1 MKLDILAFGAHPD
14 DVELGCGA
22 TIAKA
27 VAHGKK
33 VGIIDLTKGEMGT
46 RGTDLVRSQE
56 AKQAAVILGV
66 DFRENLGFRDAFI
79 FNDESHQL
87 KVIQA
92 IRTYRPDVVLCNAIK
107 DRHIDHGRASE
118 LVSNACFLSGL
129 KKIETNNN
137 NIIQSAWRPKHVFH
151 YIQWEEIHPDFVVD
165 VSDYLNIKMEAVRAF
180 KSQFY
185 DEDSN
190 EAKTPISSKNFLN
203 SIEYRAKNLGRLS
216 FKAAAEGFTVERSIT
231 VENFDVML

>member
-22 TIAKA
+22 TIAKT
-27 VAHGKK
+27 VAQGKK

-46 RGTDLVRSQE
+46 RGTDLIRSQE
-56 AKQAAVILGV
+56 AKQAARILGV

-79 FNDESHQL
+79 FNDEPHQL

-92 IRTYRPDVVLCNAIK
+92 IRTYQPDIVLCNAIK

-118 LVSNACFLSGL
+118 LISNACFLSGL

-137 NIIQSAWRPKHVFH
+137 NITQTTWRPKHVFH
-151 YIQWEEIHPDFVVD
+151 YIQWEEIQPDFVVD
-165 VSDYLNIKMEAVRAF
+165 VSNYLNIKMNAVRAF

-185 DEDSN
+185 DENSN
-190 EAKTPISSKNFLN
+190 DAMTPISSKNFLN
-203 SIEYRAKNLGRLS
+203 SIEYRAENLGRLS
-216 FKAAAEGFTVERSIT
+216 FVAAAEGFISERSIT
-231 VENFDVML
+231 LENFDVLL

>member
-27 VAHGKK
+27 VAQGKK

-46 RGTDLVRSQE
+46 RGTDLIRSQE
-56 AKQAAVILGV
+56 AEQAARILGV

-92 IRTYRPDVVLCNAIK
+92 IRSYQPDIVLCNAIK
-107 DRHIDHGRASE
+107 DRHIDHARSSE
-118 LVSNACFLSGL
+118 LISNACFLSGL
-129 KKIETNNN
+129 NKIKTNNN
-137 NIIQSAWRPKHVFH
+137 NITQKAWRPKQVFH
-151 YIQWEEIHPDFVVD
+151 YIQWEEIQPDFVVD
-165 VSDYLNIKMEAVRAF
+165 VSDYLTIKMKAVKAF

-190 EAKTPISSKNFLN
+190 DVKTPISSKNFLD

-216 FKAAAEGFTVERSIT
+216 FIAAAEGFTVERSIA
-231 VENFDVML
+231 VENFDVLL

>member
-27 VAHGKK
+27 VAQGKK

-46 RGTDLVRSQE
+46 RGTDLIRSQE
-56 AKQAAVILGV
+56 AEQAARILGV

-92 IRTYRPDVVLCNAIK
+92 IRSYQPDIVLI
-107 DRHIDHGRASE
+107 
-118 LVSNACFLSGL
+118 SNACFLSGL
-129 KKIETNNN
+129 NKIKTNNN
-137 NIIQSAWRPKHVFH
+137 NITQKAWRPKQVFH
-151 YIQWEEIHPDFVVD
+151 YIQWEEIQPDFVVD
-165 VSDYLNIKMEAVRAF
+165 VSDYLTIKMKAVKAF

-190 EAKTPISSKNFLN
+190 DVKTPISSKNFLD

-216 FKAAAEGFTVERSIT
+216 FIAAAEGFTVERSIT
-231 VENFDVML
+231 VENFDVLL

>member
-27 VAHGKK
+27 VAQGKK

-46 RGTDLVRSQE
+46 RGTDLIRSQE
-56 AKQAAVILGV
+56 AEQAAVILGV

-87 KVIQA
+87 KVIQT
-92 IRTYRPDVVLCNAIK
+92 IRTYRPDIVLCNAIK

-118 LVSNACFLSGL
+118 LISNACFLSGL

-137 NIIQSAWRPKHVFH
+137 NITQTTWRPMHVFH
-151 YIQWEEIHPDFVVD
+151 YIQWEEIQPDFVVD
-165 VSDYLNIKMEAVRAF
+165 VSDYLNIKMNAVRAF

-185 DEDSN
+185 DENSSDT
-190 EAKTPISSKNFLN
+190 KTPISSKNFLN

>member
-27 VAHGKK
+27 VAQGKK

-46 RGTDLVRSQE
+46 RGTDLIRSQE
-56 AKQAAVILGV
+56 AEQAARILGV

-92 IRTYRPDVVLCNAIK
+92 IRSYQPDIVLCNAIK
-107 DRHIDHGRASE
+107 DRHIDHACSSE
-118 LVSNACFLSGL
+118 LISNACFLSGL
-129 KKIETNNN
+129 NKIKTNNN
-137 NIIQSAWRPKHVFH
+137 NITQKAWRPKQVFH
-151 YIQWEEIHPDFVVD
+151 YIQWEEIQPDFVVD
-165 VSDYLNIKMEAVRAF
+165 VSDYLTIKMKAVKAF

-190 EAKTPISSKNFLN
+190 DVKTPISSKNFLD

-216 FKAAAEGFTVERSIT
+216 FIAAAEGFTVERSIT
-231 VENFDVML
+231 IENFDVLL

>member
-27 VAHGKK
+27 VAQGKK

-46 RGTDLVRSQE
+46 RGTDLIRSQE
-56 AKQAAVILGV
+56 AEQAAVILGV

-87 KVIQA
+87 KVIQT

-118 LVSNACFLSGL
+118 LISNACFLSGL

-137 NIIQSAWRPKHVFH
+137 NITQSAWRPKHVFH
-151 YIQWEEIHPDFVVD
+151 YIQWEEIQPDFVVD
-165 VSDYLNIKMEAVRAF
+165 VSDYLNIKMKAVRAF

-185 DEDSN
+185 DENSSDT
-190 EAKTPISSKNFLN
+190 KTPISSKNFLN

-231 VENFDVML
+231 VENFDVLL

>member
-27 VAHGKK
+27 VAQGKK

-46 RGTDLVRSQE
+46 RGTDLIRSQE
-56 AKQAAVILGV
+56 AEQAARILGV

-92 IRTYRPDVVLCNAIK
+92 IRSYQPDIVLCNAIK
-107 DRHIDHGRASE
+107 DRHIDHARSSE
-118 LVSNACFLSGL
+118 LISNACFLSGL
-129 KKIETNNN
+129 NKIKTNNN
-137 NIIQSAWRPKHVFH
+137 NITQKAWRPKQVFH
-151 YIQWEEIHPDFVVD
+151 YIQWEEIQPDFVVD
-165 VSDYLNIKMEAVRAF
+165 VSDYLTIKMKAVKAF

-190 EAKTPISSKNFLN
+190 DVMTPISSKNFLD

-216 FKAAAEGFTVERSIT
+216 FIAAAEGFTVERSIT
-231 VENFDVML
+231 VENFDVLL

>member
-27 VAHGKK
+27 VAQGKK

-46 RGTDLVRSQE
+46 RGTDLIRSQE
-56 AKQAAVILGV
+56 AEQAARILGV
-66 DFRENLGFRDAFI
+66 DFRDNLCFRDAFI
-79 FNDESHQL
+79 FNDELHQL

-92 IRTYRPDVVLCNAIK
+92 IRSYQPDIVLCNAIK
-107 DRHIDHGRASE
+107 DRHIDHARSSE
-118 LVSNACFLSGL
+118 LISNACFLSGL
-129 KKIETNNN
+129 NKIKTNNN
-137 NIIQSAWRPKHVFH
+137 NITQKAWRPKQVFH
-151 YIQWEEIHPDFVVD
+151 YIQWEEIQPDFVVD
-165 VSDYLNIKMEAVRAF
+165 VSDYLTIKMKAVKAF

-190 EAKTPISSKNFLN
+190 DVKTPISSKNFLD

-216 FKAAAEGFTVERSIT
+216 FIAAAEGFTVERSIT
-231 VENFDVML
+231 VENFDVLL

>member
-14 DVELGCGA
+14 DVEFGCGA

-27 VAHGKK
+27 VAQGKK

-56 AKQAAVILGV
+56 AEQAARILDV
-66 DFRENLGFRDAFI
+66 NFRENLGFRDAFI

-92 IRTYRPDVVLCNAIK
+92 IRTYQPDVVLCNAKK

-118 LVSNACFLSGL
+118 LISSACFLSGL
-129 KKIETNNN
+129 KKIETKNNK
-137 NIIQSAWRPKHVFH
+137 ITQTAWSPKHVFH
-151 YIQWEEIHPDFVVD
+151 YIQWEEIQPDFVVD
-165 VSDYLNIKMEAVRAF
+165 ISDYLNIKMKAVRAF
-180 KSQFY
+180 KSQLY

-190 EAKTPISSKNFLN
+190 DAQTPISSRNFLS

-216 FKAAAEGFTVERSIT
+216 FIAAAEGFTVERSIT
-231 VENFDVML
+231 VENFDVLL

>member
-1 MKLDILAFGAHPD
+1 MAPIPD

-27 VAHGKK
+27 VAQGKK

-56 AKQAAVILGV
+56 AEQAARILGV

-92 IRTYRPDVVLCNAIK
+92 IRTYQPDIVLCNAIK
-107 DRHIDHGRASE
+107 DRHIDHACSSE
-118 LVSNACFLSGL
+118 LISNACFLSGL
-129 KKIETNNN
+129 KKIETKNNKITQRKN
-137 NIIQSAWRPKHVFH
+137 SKQVFH
-151 YIQWEEIHPDFVVD
+151 YIQWEEIQPDFVVD
-165 VSDYLNIKMEAVRAF
+165 ISDYLNIKMEAVRAF

-190 EAKTPISSKNFLN
+190 EARTPISSKNFLN

-216 FKAAAEGFTVERSIT
+216 FIAAAEGFTVERSIT
-231 VENFDVML
+231 VENFDVLL

>member
-27 VAHGKK
+27 VAQGKK

-46 RGTDLVRSQE
+46 RGTDLIRSQE
-56 AKQAAVILGV
+56 AEQAARILGV

-92 IRTYRPDVVLCNAIK
+92 IRSYQPDIVLCNAIK
-107 DRHIDHGRASE
+107 DRHIDHACSSE
-118 LVSNACFLSGL
+118 LISNACFLSGL
-129 KKIETNNN
+129 NKIKTNNN
-137 NIIQSAWRPKHVFH
+137 NITQKAWRPKQVFH
-151 YIQWEEIHPDFVVD
+151 YIQWEEIQPDFVVD
-165 VSDYLNIKMEAVRAF
+165 VSDYLTIKMKAVKAF

-190 EAKTPISSKNFLN
+190 DVKTPISSKNFLD

-216 FKAAAEGFTVERSIT
+216 FIAAAEGFTVERSIT

>member
-22 TIAKA
+22 TIAKT
-27 VAHGKK
+27 VAQGKK

-46 RGTDLVRSQE
+46 RGTDLIRSQE
-56 AKQAAVILGV
+56 AKQAARILGV

-79 FNDESHQL
+79 FNDEPHQL

-92 IRTYRPDVVLCNAIK
+92 IRTYQPDIVLCNAIK

-118 LVSNACFLSGL
+118 LISNACFLSGL

-137 NIIQSAWRPKHVFH
+137 NITQTTWRPKHVFH
-151 YIQWEEIHPDFVVD
+151 YIQWEEIQPDFVVD
-165 VSDYLNIKMEAVRAF
+165 VSNYLNIKMKAVRAF

-185 DEDSN
+185 DENSN
-190 EAKTPISSKNFLN
+190 DAMTPISSKNFLN
-203 SIEYRAKNLGRLS
+203 SIEYRAENLGRLS
-216 FKAAAEGFTVERSIT
+216 FVAAAEGFISERSIT
-231 VENFDVML
+231 LENFDVLL

>member
-27 VAHGKK
+27 VAQGKK

-46 RGTDLVRSQE
+46 RGTDLIRSQE
-56 AKQAAVILGV
+56 AEQAARILGV

-92 IRTYRPDVVLCNAIK
+92 IRSYQPDIVLCNAIK
-107 DRHIDHGRASE
+107 DRHIDHACSSE
-118 LVSNACFLSGL
+118 LISNACFLSGL
-129 KKIETNNN
+129 NKIKTNNN
-137 NIIQSAWRPKHVFH
+137 NITQKAWRPKQVFH
-151 YIQWEEIHPDFVVD
+151 YIQWEEIQPDFVVD
-165 VSDYLNIKMEAVRAF
+165 VSDYLTIKMKAVKAF

-190 EAKTPISSKNFLN
+190 DVKTPISSKNFLD

-216 FKAAAEGFTVERSIT
+216 FIAAAEGFTVERSIT
-231 VENFDVML
+231 VENFDVLL

>member
-22 TIAKA
+22 TIAKT
-27 VAHGKK
+27 VAQGKK

-46 RGTDLVRSQE
+46 RGTDLIRSQE
-56 AKQAAVILGV
+56 AKQAARILGV

-79 FNDESHQL
+79 FNDEPHQL

-92 IRTYRPDVVLCNAIK
+92 IRTYQPDIVLCNAIK

-118 LVSNACFLSGL
+118 LISNACFLSGL

-137 NIIQSAWRPKHVFH
+137 NITQTTWRPKHVFH
-151 YIQWEEIHPDFVVD
+151 YIQWEEIQPDFVVD
-165 VSDYLNIKMEAVRAF
+165 VSNYLNIKMKAVRAF

-185 DEDSN
+185 DENSN
-190 EAKTPISSKNFLN
+190 DAMTPISSKNFLN
-203 SIEYRAKNLGRLS
+203 SIEYRAENLGRLS
-216 FKAAAEGFTVERSIT
+216 FVAAAEGFISERSIT
-231 VENFDVML
+231 IENFDILL

>member
-27 VAHGKK
+27 VAQGKK

-46 RGTDLVRSQE
+46 RGTDLIRSQE
-56 AKQAAVILGV
+56 AEQAARILGV
-66 DFRENLGFRDAFI
+66 DFMENLGFRDAFI

-92 IRTYRPDVVLCNAIK
+92 IRSYQPDIVLCNAIK
-107 DRHIDHGRASE
+107 DRHIDHARSSE
-118 LVSNACFLSGL
+118 LISNACFLSGL
-129 KKIETNNN
+129 NKIKTNNN
-137 NIIQSAWRPKHVFH
+137 NITQKAWRPKQVFH
-151 YIQWEEIHPDFVVD
+151 YIQWEEIQPDFVVD
-165 VSDYLNIKMEAVRAF
+165 VSDYLTIKMKAVKAF

-185 DEDSN
+185 D
-190 EAKTPISSKNFLN
+190 
-203 SIEYRAKNLGRLS
+203 
-216 FKAAAEGFTVERSIT
+216 
-231 VENFDVML
+231 

>member
-22 TIAKA
+22 TIAKT
-27 VAHGKK
+27 VAQGKK

-46 RGTDLVRSQE
+46 RGTDLIRSQE
-56 AKQAAVILGV
+56 AKQAARILGV

-79 FNDESHQL
+79 FNDEPHQL

-92 IRTYRPDVVLCNAIK
+92 IRTYQPDIVLCNAIK

-118 LVSNACFLSGL
+118 LISNACFLSGL

-137 NIIQSAWRPKHVFH
+137 NITQTTWRPKHVFH
-151 YIQWEEIHPDFVVD
+151 YIQWEEIQPDFVVD
-165 VSDYLNIKMEAVRAF
+165 VSNYLNIKMNAVRAF

-185 DEDSN
+185 DENSN
-190 EAKTPISSKNFLN
+190 DAMTPISSKNFLN
-203 SIEYRAKNLGRLS
+203 SIEYRAENLGRLS
-216 FKAAAEGFTVERSIT
+216 FIAAAEGFTSERSIT
-231 VENFDVML
+231 LENFAVLL

>member
-27 VAHGKK
+27 VAQGKK

-46 RGTDLVRSQE
+46 RGSDLIRSQE
-56 AKQAAVILGV
+56 AEQAAVILGV

-87 KVIQA
+87 KVIQT
-92 IRTYRPDVVLCNAIK
+92 IRTYRPDIVLCNAIK

-118 LVSNACFLSGL
+118 VSDACFLSGL
-129 KKIETNNN
+129 VKIET
-137 NIIQSAWRPKHVFH
+137 
-151 YIQWEEIHPDFVVD
+151 ELE
-165 VSDYLNIKMEAVRAF
+165 
-180 KSQFY
+180 FY
-185 DEDSN
+185 
-190 EAKTPISSKNFLN
+190 PISLEAQTCVSLH
-203 SIEYRAKNLGRLS
+203 SMGRNP
-216 FKAAAEGFTVERSIT
+216 A
-231 VENFDVML
+231 

>member
-27 VAHGKK
+27 VAQGKK

-46 RGTDLVRSQE
+46 RGTDLIRSQE
-56 AKQAAVILGV
+56 AEQAARILGV

-92 IRTYRPDVVLCNAIK
+92 IRSYQPDIVLCNAIK
-107 DRHIDHGRASE
+107 DRHIDHACSSE
-118 LVSNACFLSGL
+118 LISNACFLSGL
-129 KKIETNNN
+129 NKIKTNNN
-137 NIIQSAWRPKHVFH
+137 NITQKAWRPKQVFH
-151 YIQWEEIHPDFVVD
+151 YIQWEEIQPDFVVD
-165 VSDYLNIKMEAVRAF
+165 VSDYLTIKMKAVKAF

-190 EAKTPISSKNFLN
+190 DDQTPISSKNFLS

>member
-27 VAHGKK
+27 VAQGKK

-46 RGTDLVRSQE
+46 RGTDLIRSQE
-56 AKQAAVILGV
+56 AEQAARILGV

-92 IRTYRPDVVLCNAIK
+92 IRSYQPDIVLCNAIK
-107 DRHIDHGRASE
+107 DRHIDHARSSE
-118 LVSNACFLSGL
+118 LISNACFLSGL
-129 KKIETNNN
+129 NKIKTNKIISLKKHGDPSRCFITFNGKKF
-137 NIIQSAWRPKHVFH
+137 S
-151 YIQWEEIHPDFVVD
+151 
-165 VSDYLNIKMEAVRAF
+165 
-180 KSQFY
+180 
-185 DEDSN
+185 
-190 EAKTPISSKNFLN
+190 PIL
-203 SIEYRAKNLGRLS
+203 L
-216 FKAAAEGFTVERSIT
+216 
-231 VENFDVML
+231 

>member
-22 TIAKA
+22 TIAKT
-27 VAHGKK
+27 VAQGKK

-46 RGTDLVRSQE
+46 RGTDLIRSQE
-56 AKQAAVILGV
+56 AKQAARILGV

-79 FNDESHQL
+79 FNDEPHQL

-92 IRTYRPDVVLCNAIK
+92 IRTYQPDIVLCNAIK

-118 LVSNACFLSGL
+118 LISNACFLSGL

-137 NIIQSAWRPKHVFH
+137 NITQTTWRPKHVFH
-151 YIQWEEIHPDFVVD
+151 YIQWEEIQPDFVVD
-165 VSDYLNIKMEAVRAF
+165 VSDYLNIKMKAVRAF

-185 DEDSN
+185 DENSN
-190 EAKTPISSKNFLN
+190 DVKTPISSKNFLD

-216 FKAAAEGFTVERSIT
+216 FIAAAEGFTVERSIT

>member
-27 VAHGKK
+27 VAQGKK

-46 RGTDLVRSQE
+46 RGTDLIRSQE
-56 AKQAAVILGV
+56 AEQAARILGV

-92 IRTYRPDVVLCNAIK
+92 IRSYQPDIVLCNAIK
-107 DRHIDHGRASE
+107 DRHIDHARSSE
-118 LVSNACFLSGL
+118 LISNACFLSGL
-129 KKIETNNN
+129 NEIKTNNN
-137 NIIQSAWRPKHVFH
+137 NITQKAWRPKQVFH
-151 YIQWEEIHPDFVVD
+151 YIQWEEIQPDFVVD
-165 VSDYLNIKMEAVRAF
+165 VSDYLTIKMKAVKAF

-190 EAKTPISSKNFLN
+190 DVKTPISSKNFLD

-216 FKAAAEGFTVERSIT
+216 FIAAAEGFTVERSIT
-231 VENFDVML
+231 VENFDVLL

>member
-27 VAHGKK
+27 VAQGKK

-46 RGTDLVRSQE
+46 RGTDLIRSQE
-56 AKQAAVILGV
+56 AEQAARILGV

-92 IRTYRPDVVLCNAIK
+92 IRSYQPDIVLCNAIK
-107 DRHIDHGRASE
+107 DRHIDHARSSE
-118 LVSNACFLSGL
+118 LISNACFLSGL
-129 KKIETNNN
+129 NKIKTNNN
-137 NIIQSAWRPKHVFH
+137 NITQKAWRPKQVFH
-151 YIQWEEIHPDFVVD
+151 YIQWEEIQPDFVVD
-165 VSDYLNIKMEAVRAF
+165 VSDYLTIKMKAVKAF

-190 EAKTPISSKNFLN
+190 DVKTPISSKNFLD

-216 FKAAAEGFTVERSIT
+216 FIAAAEGFTVERSIT
-231 VENFDVML
+231 VENFDVLL

>member
-22 TIAKA
+22 TIAKT
-27 VAHGKK
+27 VAQGKK

-46 RGTDLVRSQE
+46 RGTDLIRSQE
-56 AKQAAVILGV
+56 AKQAARILGV
-66 DFRENLGFRDAFI
+66 DLRENLGFRDAFI
-79 FNDESHQL
+79 FNDEPHQL

-92 IRTYRPDVVLCNAIK
+92 IRTYQPDIVLCNAIK

-118 LVSNACFLSGL
+118 LISNACFLSGL

-137 NIIQSAWRPKHVFH
+137 NITQTTWRPKHVFH
-151 YIQWEEIHPDFVVD
+151 YIQWEEIQPDFVVD
-165 VSDYLNIKMEAVRAF
+165 VSNYLNIKMNAVRAF

-185 DEDSN
+185 DENSN
-190 EAKTPISSKNFLN
+190 DVMTPISSKNFLD

-216 FKAAAEGFTVERSIT
+216 FIAAAEGFTVERSIT

>member
-22 TIAKA
+22 TIAKT
-27 VAHGKK
+27 VAQGKK

-46 RGTDLVRSQE
+46 RGTDLIRSQE
-56 AKQAAVILGV
+56 AKQAARILGV

-79 FNDESHQL
+79 FNDEPHQL

-92 IRTYRPDVVLCNAIK
+92 IRTYQPDIVLCNAIK

-118 LVSNACFLSGL
+118 LISNACFLSGL

-137 NIIQSAWRPKHVFH
+137 NITQTTWRPKHVFH
-151 YIQWEEIHPDFVVD
+151 YIQWEEIQPDFVVD
-165 VSDYLNIKMEAVRAF
+165 VSNYLNIKMNAVRAF

-185 DEDSN
+185 DENSN
-190 EAKTPISSKNFLN
+190 DAMTPISSKNFLN
-203 SIEYRAKNLGRLS
+203 SIEYRAENLGRLS
-216 FKAAAEGFTVERSIT
+216 FVAAAEGFISERSIT
-231 VENFDVML
+231 IENFDILL